1 MFLQARQSTPR
12 VVLYLRLY
20 LNENWLMDSKVRR
33 RHHEM
38 RTQPSSLLRQGSQG
52 HRHELHPLHH

>member
-33 RHHEM
+33 SHHE
-38 RTQPSSLLRQGSQG
+38 TN
-52 HRHELHPLHH
+52 